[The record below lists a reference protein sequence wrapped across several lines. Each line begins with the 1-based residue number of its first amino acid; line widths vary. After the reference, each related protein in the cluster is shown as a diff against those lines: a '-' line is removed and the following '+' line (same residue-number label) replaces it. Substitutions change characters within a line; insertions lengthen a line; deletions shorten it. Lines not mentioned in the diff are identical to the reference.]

1 MASKL
6 DGAGI
11 EKLNT
16 IEAAHTTIQTI
27 HGHVERMAIE
37 IKAHRGAGVIP
48 QQIKRIAGPLQG
60 RLKGH
65 FGMIADQV
73 SNMIL
78 VLGRGGSDDLR
89 LRLARECVGQ
99 IRQALDIAVYKVQA
113 AHTTTDE
120 APEEPQ
126 VAS

>member
-16 IEAAHTTIQTI
+16 IESARSTVQTI

-37 IKAHRGAGVIP
+37 IKAHWGAGVFP

-65 FGMIADQV
+65 FGMVADLVTGMTIA
-73 SNMIL
+73 
-78 VLGRGGSDDLR
+78 LGRGGSDDVKLR
-89 LRLARECVGQ
+89 TAREYVGQ
-99 IRQALDIAVYKVQA
+99 IRQALDVAAYKVA
-113 AHTTTDE
+113 EAHTTTDD
-120 APEEPQ
+120 APVEPEP
-126 VAS
+126 VG